1 MMINKTFHVLN
12 KVVEKVS
19 PKLYFILIG
28 IWYIIY
34 FVTIIGLA
42 YVNPRYVKLLNT
54 IIQTFIAFVLFV
66 RFNPFQKKMICNQN
80 DRIFV
85 LASCFFLLL
94 NDEFMDYAQS
104 FFKSRI
110 DTLKT
115 FFGFSKNSNLEF
127 KKYIE

>member
-1 MMINKTFHVLN
+1 MINKTFHALN
-12 KVVEKVS
+12 KIVEKIS
-19 PKLYFILIG
+19 PQVYFLLIG

-42 YVNPRYVKLLNT
+42 YVDPIYVKTLNT

-66 RFNPFQKKMICNQN
+66 RFNPFQKKMICNKN

-94 NDEFMDYAQS
+94 NDEFTDYIQS
-104 FFKSRI
+104 FFQDRI

-115 FFGFSKNSNLEF
+115 FF
-127 KKYIE
+127 

>member
-1 MMINKTFHVLN
+1 MIHKTFHVLN
-12 KVVEKVS
+12 KVVEKIS
-19 PKLYFILIG
+19 PNLYFILIG

-42 YVNPRYVKLLNT
+42 YVDPIYVKTLNT
-54 IIQTFIAFVLFV
+54 IIQTFIAFVLFI
-66 RFNPFQKKMICNQN
+66 RFNPFQKNMICNQN

-94 NDEFMDYAQS
+94 NDEFTHYIQS
-104 FFKSRI
+104 FFQDRI

-115 FFGFSKNSNLEF
+115 FF
-127 KKYIE
+127 